1 MTNFLARG
9 GNLHTAM
16 AITGNRSYSTAKRYF
31 KVVDALKTEEMNK
44 VFA

>member
-9 GNLHTAM
+9 GHLHTAM
-16 AITGNRSYSTAKRYF
+16 AITGNKSYSTAKRYF
-31 KVVDALKTEEMNK
+31 KIVDALKAEEMNK